1 MLLVEQIVSTA
12 FVRIILE
19 TLAMDRRNDNYEDL
33 SEHSMDL
40 SEDEDVP
47 RKSRR

>member
-1 MLLVEQIVSTA
+1 
-12 FVRIILE
+12 
-19 TLAMDRRNDNYEDL
+19 MDRRTDNYDDL